1 MRCAP
6 VVMIVVSLSLAL
18 APQLSAQAKPSVAQ
32 FLSPAYPSTLVTA
45 KKADR
50 IAWVAYERGMRNVYT
65 ATSPDFIPV
74 RLTNF
79 LKDDGIEINT
89 LSLSD
94 DGSTALFVRG
104 TAVVTSPSP
113 SKLGSSVPLAR

>member
-1 MRCAP
+1 MAYLRVSTRFMRRATM
-6 VVMIVVSLSLAL
+6 VSRVSVSLVL
-18 APQLSAQAKPSVAQ
+18 APQLSAQAKPTVAQ
-32 FLSPAYPSTLVTA
+32 FLSPAYPSSLVTA
-45 KKADR
+45 KKTDR

-65 ATSPDFIPV
+65 ATSPDFVPV

-94 DGSTALFVRG
+94 DGSTA
-104 TAVVTSPSP
+104 
-113 SKLGSSVPLAR
+113 

>member
-1 MRCAP
+1 MRCSTA
-6 VVMIVVSLSLAL
+6 VIVASLSLAL
-18 APQLSAQAKPSVAQ
+18 APQLSAQAKPTVAQ
-32 FLSPAYPSTLVTA
+32 FLSPAYPSSLVTA

-65 ATSPDFIPV
+65 AAPPDFVPV
-74 RLTNF
+74 RLTSF

-94 DGSTALFVRG
+94 VRP
-104 TAVVTSPSP
+104 TVVTAAPE
-113 SKLGSSVPLAR
+113 